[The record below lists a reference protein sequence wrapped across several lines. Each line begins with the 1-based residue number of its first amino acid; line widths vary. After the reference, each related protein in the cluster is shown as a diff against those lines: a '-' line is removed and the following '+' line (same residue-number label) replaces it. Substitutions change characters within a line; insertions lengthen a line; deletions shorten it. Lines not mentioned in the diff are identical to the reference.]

1 MLTPTHI
8 VAAQTAYLSGCIVGL
23 HTPAPLEAVVAVG
36 ASLIA
41 DLDSR
46 QSIVGRLFPYVS
58 GPLEHWVGHRT
69 ATHSL
74 LAQVVVGV
82 AAYFLLPFGFFVAL
96 VAGWVS
102 HSIADMMTPS
112 GVAWF
117 WPSRVRCVLPGN
129 ERYRMKVMGWGELAF
144 AGIMAA
150 LGVVF
155 MLLAQAGEGTG
166 GLIRSAIGD
175 ITAAR
180 EQYDAEKGRNAWT
193 LRIEGRDNRSFDDI
207 DGEYPV
213 RGPWREAGFIVDAE
227 DGPRSVCR
235 QATCDWYTDHA
246 VLVRGQP
253 ETTTTTTVRVEQ
265 ITVSELRQALAD
277 AEAVGQVLLTGEAKA
292 KGAKAGPP
300 TVEVAGE
307 TVRLV
312 YAEPDNLGALPAVLR
327 DVELSIQVR
336 HPPGVAAPVVALAGQ
351 NREALPPL
359 LRRWVE

>member
-1 MLTPTHI
+1 MLTPTHLI
-8 VAAQTAYLSGCIVGL
+8 AAQTAYLSACLVAL
-23 HTPAPLEAVVAVG
+23 HSPRPTEAVAAVS

-46 QSIVGRLFPYVS
+46 QSIVGRLFPYLS

-74 LAQVVVGV
+74 LAQATVGI
-82 AAYFLLPFGFFVAL
+82 AAYFLLPFGFFLAL

-129 ERYRMKVMGWGELAF
+129 EQYRMNVMGWGELVF
-144 AGIMAA
+144 AGIMAV
-150 LGVVF
+150 LGMVF

-193 LRIEGRDNRSFDDI
+193 LRIEGRDNRSFEDV

-213 RGPWREAGFIVDAE
+213 RGPWREGGFIVDSE
-227 DGPRSVCR
+227 NGPRSVCR
-235 QATCDWYTDHA
+235 QSNCDWYTDHA

-253 ETTTTTTVRVEQ
+253 EITTTTTAKGDQVTVK
-265 ITVSELRQALAD
+265 ELREALA
-277 AEAVGQVLLTGEAKA
+277 ESENIGQVLLTGEVTV
-292 KGAKAGPP
+292 KGAKAEPP
-300 TVEVAGE
+300 TVEVVGE

-312 YAEPDNLGALPAVLR
+312 YAEPDVLATLPGVLR
-327 DVELSIQVR
+327 DVELSVQVR
-336 HPPGVAAPVVALAGQ
+336 HAPGSKSPTFRLDARQGPTLD
-351 NREALPPL
+351 PL
-359 LRRWVE
+359 LGRWVE

>member
-1 MLTPTHI
+1 MLTPTHLI
-8 VAAQTAYLSGCIVGL
+8 TSQTAYLSACLLVL
-23 HTPAPLEAVVAVG
+23 HTPRPAEAA
-36 ASLIA
+36 IA
-41 DLDSR
+41 ALACLVPDLDSR
-46 QSIVGRLFPYVS
+46 QSITGRLFPFIS
-58 GPLEHWVGHRT
+58 GPLDHWVGHRT

-74 LAQVVVGV
+74 LAQAAIGT
-82 AAYFLLPFGFFVAL
+82 AAYFLLPLGFFLAL

-102 HSIADMMTPS
+102 HSLADMMTPS

-155 MLLAQAGEGTG
+155 MMLAQAGEGTG

-193 LRIEGRDNRSFDDI
+193 LRIEGRDNRSFEDV
-207 DGEYPV
+207 DGEYQV
-213 RGPWREAGFIVDAE
+213 RGPWREGGFIVEAE

-253 ETTTTTTVRVEQ
+253 EITTTTTVKADQ
-265 ITVSELRQALAD
+265 ITVKELQEALRQ
-277 AEAVGQVLLTGEAKA
+277 AEAVGQVLLTGEVMA
-292 KGAKAGPP
+292 KGVKAAPP

-312 YAEPDNLGALPAVLR
+312 YAVPEALAALPAVLR
-327 DVELSIQVR
+327 GVELTAQVR
-336 HPPGVAAPVVALAGQ
+336 HAPGVQP
-351 NREALPPL
+351 PPL
-359 LRRWVE
+359 ELGTVRASTLDPLLSRWVE

>member
-1 MLTPTHI
+1 M
-8 VAAQTAYLSGCIVGL
+8 VAAF
-23 HTPAPLEAVVAVG
+23 

-46 QSIVGRLFPYVS
+46 QSIVGRLFPFIS
-58 GPLEHWVGHRT
+58 GPLDHWVGHRT

-74 LAQVVVGV
+74 LAQAAVGV
-82 AAYFLLPFGFFVAL
+82 AAYFLLPFGFFLAL

-102 HSIADMMTPS
+102 HSLADMMTPS

-129 ERYRMKVMGWGELAF
+129 EQYRMRVMGWGELAF
-144 AGIMAA
+144 AGIMAV

-193 LRIEGRDNRSFDDI
+193 LRVEGRDNRSFEDV

-213 RGPWREAGFIVDAE
+213 RGPWREGGFIVEAE

-253 ETTTTTTVRVEQ
+253 EITTTTTVKADQ
-265 ITVSELRQALAD
+265 ITVKELRDALAE
-277 AEAVGQVLLTGEAKA
+277 AEEVGEVLLTGEATV
-292 KGAKAGPP
+292 KGAKAEPP

-312 YAEPDNLGALPAVLR
+312 YAEPGTLEALPAVLR
-327 DVELSIQVR
+327 DMDLSVQVR
-336 HPPGVAAPVVALAGQ
+336 HQPGVEAPVVELEGQ
-351 NREALPPL
+351 KRDVLPPL

>member
-1 MLTPTHI
+1 MLTPTHLI
-8 VAAQTAYLSGCIVGL
+8 TSQTAYLSACVIAL
-23 HTPAPLEAVVAVG
+23 HTPRPAEAAL
-36 ASLIA
+36 AAAACLLP

-46 QSIVGRLFPYVS
+46 QSIVGRLFPFIS
-58 GPLEHWVGHRT
+58 GPLDHWVGHRT

-74 LAQVVVGV
+74 LAQAAVGT
-82 AAYFLLPFGFFVAL
+82 AAYFLLPFGFFLAL

-144 AGIMAA
+144 AGIMAV

-175 ITAAR
+175 IAAAR
-180 EQYDAEKGRNAWT
+180 EQYDAEKGRNSWM
-193 LRIEGRDNRSFDDI
+193 LRIEGRDNRSFEDV
-207 DGEYPV
+207 DGEYQV
-213 RGPWREAGFIVDAE
+213 RGPWREGGFILETEA
-227 DGPRSVCR
+227 GPRSICR
-235 QATCDWYTDHA
+235 QASCDWYTDHA

-253 ETTTTTTVRVEQ
+253 EITTTTTVKADQ
-265 ITVSELRQALAD
+265 ITVKELREALAE
-277 AEAVGQVLLTGEAKA
+277 AEAVGQVLLTGEVTA
-292 KGAKAGPP
+292 KGVKAEPP
-300 TVEVAGE
+300 TVEVVGE

-312 YAEPDNLGALPAVLR
+312 YAEPGGLQGLPTVLR
-327 DVELSIQVR
+327 DVELAVQVR
-336 HPPGVAAPVVALAGQ
+336 HAPGSV
-351 NREALPPL
+351 LPSVLIGRNQQIGLDPL
-359 LRRWVE
+359 LKRWVE